1 MEGRVILAQMFSALD
16 TATLSLA
23 KELPL
28 EWFVIIASF
37 IEEVIAP
44 VPALAVLM
52 TTGSLAAI
60 QGRTVPELL
69 PLILL
74 ATIGKSIG
82 AIIVYFL
89 ADKVGVL
96 MVSKFGKFFEI
107 TPADI
112 ERLGSKITDGPRDYL
127 ILTLIRAAPIIPSS
141 VVSVGSG
148 LLKIPFRVY
157 MVATVLGTIFRDGF
171 FLYVGYTGTEFLSTL
186 ATDTDNVES
195 LLQNGFILIVLM
207 SLMYLFYR
215 HRKKAHRQTPAL

>member
-1 MEGRVILAQMFSALD
+1 MNMFSALD

-23 KELPL
+23 QQLSL
-28 EWFVIIASF
+28 EWFVVVASF

-74 ATIGKSIG
+74 ATIGKSVG
-82 AIIVYFL
+82 AVIVYYL
-89 ADKVGVL
+89 AERVGGL

-112 ERLGSKITDGPRDYL
+112 ESFSSKITGGPRDYL

-141 VVSVGSG
+141 VVSIGSG
-148 LLKIPFRVY
+148 ILKIPFRVY
-157 MVATVLGTIFRDGF
+157 MVATIVGTIVRDGF
-171 FLYVGYTGTEFLSTL
+171 FLYVGYTGTEFLSSL
-186 ATDTDNVES
+186 AGNTDNVES
-195 LLQNGFILIVLM
+195 LIQNGFILIVLL

-215 HRKKAHRQTPAL
+215 HRKKARQQTPTQ